1 MGKPGVTLDLLGHT
15 QCPPQTQQCAI
26 QPHSDPTE
34 DPGTSSRAEPLL
46 TAQLTPGHQL
56 EGVTRT
62 QHSHLGC
69 KHQGDADGE
78 AQGVISHGIGDGAQ
92 LLPARAPQHPATG
105 RLGRGD
111 TQGTLPGGSWA
122 WHRPGDR
129 ETHSTVPLSQEGAK
143 PRSGAGGVRGSSRCG
158 CQQTPSRSQRAPPQ
172 CPGASPRIWQEETG

>member
-1 MGKPGVTLDLLGHT
+1 MGKSGVTLDLLGHT

-26 QPHSDPTE
+26 QPHSDPKE

-46 TAQLTPGHQL
+46 TAQLTPGQL

-62 QHSHLGC
+62 QHPHLGC
-69 KHQGDADGE
+69 KHQGDANGE
-78 AQGVISHGIGDGAQ
+78 AQGVISDGVGDGAQ

-122 WHRPGDR
+122 WHSPGDR
-129 ETHSTVPLSQEGAK
+129 ETHSTVPLSHTLEQVVCGAHLAAAANRHPADPK
-143 PRSGAGGVRGSSRCG
+143 ELPHSAQV
-158 CQQTPSRSQRAPPQ
+158 PP
-172 CPGASPRIWQEETG
+172 PGYGRRKQAKIIVC